1 MKSFWKSRSCL
12 FAVALAAGG
21 AGTFLELQAA
31 SGQQGGHSTGAL
43 IVIEPGFGGASA
55 FPTENGDGTAFTLL
69 GVPLSPTLFLGSASL
84 DNTDFA
90 ISTDVT
96 PGQTT
101 RGPGSG
107 EGEFTLTGVFALDF
121 SSGAPVFVGPL
132 DVSVELA
139 VSGDTNISAFVQQ
152 GVFTLTAPFTG
163 EVTGIVRR
171 NTHGSQAT
179 GATAGSLSIQV
190 TDSITG
196 APVLNVDSTGN
207 FGTVSEFRVNTVEVI
222 H

>member
-31 SGQQGGHSTGAL
+31 SGQQGRHSTGAL

-55 FPTENGDGTAFTLL
+55 FLTENGDGTAFTLI
-69 GVPLSPTLFLGSASL
+69 GVPLSPTLFLGPVIF
-84 DNTDFA
+84 DNTDYA

-96 PGQTT
+96 PGHTT

-107 EGEFTLTGVFALDF
+107 EGEFTMTGVFAFDF
-121 SSGAPVFVGPL
+121 STFMLVGPF

-139 VSGDTNISAFVQQ
+139 VSGDTIISAFVQQ

-163 EVTGIVRR
+163 EVIGIVRR
-171 NTHGSQAT
+171 NTHGSQAM
-179 GATAGSLSIQV
+179 GVTAGSLSIQV

-196 APVLNVDSTGN
+196 APVLDVDSTGN
-207 FGTVSEFRVNTVEVI
+207 FGAVSEFSVNTVEVI